1 MGHISFREYPTFDFI
16 APDRCIVK
24 ARAQLLPISLGGG
37 IHVMRIGIQ
46 LAPFLNTKRAFLD
59 RLEKFLAFQKTDPSA
74 SGDWIVGAQ

>member
-46 LAPFLNTKRAFLD
+46 LAPFLNTFHVPFSIDSKNFW
-59 RLEKFLAFQKTDPSA
+59 PSKKLTHLLLVTE
-74 SGDWIVGAQ
+74 S

>member
-59 RLEKFLAFQKTDPSA
+59 RLSQFLAFQKTDPSA
-74 SGDWIVGAQ
+74 SGD